1 MLLILLA
8 IILFLLFGGLGILY
22 NPLFFLA
29 LILVVLL
36 AVGGGYWGRGRA
48 SWW

>member
-1 MLLILLA
+1 MALLLLALVLLI
-8 IILFLLFGGLGILY
+8 LFGGLGILY

-36 AVGGGYWGRGRA
+36 AVSGGYWGHGRYG
-48 SWW
+48 WW